1 MTLAFSPL
9 HELFAARVDGIDLRA
24 TLATATIREIEA
36 AMDRHAVLV
45 FREQQ
50 ITEDEQLAFTGRLG
64 PMDPGRHL
72 AVRQHR
78 RVRPEFADVSNLDEK
93 GRVADRNHRRILS
106 NMATR
111 LWHTDSSYKRPA
123 AKFSLLYCSAIPSWG
138 GETEFADMRAAY
150 DALPERLRDE
160 AEDRS
165 AEHYVHHSRATLGFA
180 PSPEEI
186 AGAIPPVTWPLV
198 RTHPGSGRRL
208 LYIGAHATHVVGLS
222 LPEGRVL
229 LSDLLEHA
237 TQRQFVYRHEW
248 QVGDL
253 VIWDNRAVLHRGR
266 HYDLAQRRDMRRST
280 VEDAAVSTTASLGG
294 SP

>member
-1 MTLAFSPL
+1 MTLSLSPL
-9 HELFAARVDGIDLRA
+9 HPLFAARAEGIDLRDPLDAA
-24 TLATATIREIEA
+24 TVREIEA
-36 AMDRHAVLV
+36 AMDRRAVLV
-45 FREQQ
+45 FRGQALSEN
-50 ITEDEQLAFTGRLG
+50 EQLAFTARFG

-78 RVRPEFADVSNLDEK
+78 RVRAEFADVSNLDEA

-111 LWHTDSSYKRPA
+111 LWHTDSSYKQPA
-123 AKFSLLYCSAIPSWG
+123 AKFSLLYCSAIPDWG

-150 DALPERLRDE
+150 DALPDRLRAE
-160 AEDRS
+160 AEGRS

-180 PSPEEI
+180 PSEAEI
-186 AGAIPPVTWPLV
+186 AGAIPAVTWPLV
-198 RTHPGSGRRL
+198 RTHAGSGRKL

-229 LSDLLEHA
+229 LADLLEHA

-248 QVGDL
+248 RPGDL
-253 VIWDNRAVLHRGR
+253 VMWDNRAVLHRGR
-266 HYDLAQRRDMRRST
+266 RYDLSQPRDMRRST
-280 VEDAAVSTTASLGG
+280 VEDQ
-294 SP
+294 P

>member
-1 MTLAFSPL
+1 MPLAFSPL
-9 HELFAARVDGIDLRA
+9 HPLFAALAEGVDLRRPLGA
-24 TLATATIREIEA
+24 ATAREIAA
-36 AMDRHAVLV
+36 AMDRYAVLA
-45 FREQQ
+45 FRDQD
-50 ITEDEQLAFTGRLG
+50 ISEDEQLAFTAAFG

-78 RVRPEFADVSNLDEK
+78 RVRPEFADVSNLDEE
-93 GRVADRNHRRILS
+93 GRVAGRNHRRILS

-123 AKFSLLYCSAIPSWG
+123 AKFSLLYCSAIPTWG

-160 AEDRS
+160 AESRS

-180 PSPEEI
+180 PSDEEI
-186 AGAIPPVTWPLV
+186 AGALPPVTWPLV
-198 RTHPGSGRRL
+198 RTHAGSGRKL
-208 LYIGAHATHVVGLS
+208 LYIGVHATHVVGLS

-229 LSDLLEHA
+229 LADLLEHA

-248 QVGDL
+248 RPGDL
-253 VIWDNRAVLHRGR
+253 VMWDNRAVLHRGR
-266 HYDLAQRRDMRRST
+266 RYDLAQRRDMRRST
-280 VEDAAVSTTASLGG
+280 VEDTLPA
-294 SP
+294 

>member
-1 MTLAFSPL
+1 MTLAFAPL
-9 HELFAARVDGIDLRA
+9 HPVFAARADGIDLRDRIGD
-24 TLATATIREIEA
+24 ATIREIDA
-36 AMDRHAVLV
+36 AMDRYAVLV

-50 ITEDEQLAFTGRLG
+50 LSQDEQLAFTARFG

-78 RVRPEFADVSNLDEK
+78 RVRREFADVSNLDED

-123 AKFSLLYCSAIPSWG
+123 AKFSLLYCSAIPDWG

-150 DALPERLRDE
+150 DALPDRLREE
-160 AEDRS
+160 AEGRS

-180 PSPEEI
+180 PSDDEI

-198 RTHPGSGRRL
+198 RTHPGSRRKL
-208 LYIGAHATHVVGLS
+208 LYIGAHATQVVGLS

-248 QVGDL
+248 RPGDL
-253 VIWDNRAVLHRGR
+253 VMWDNRAVLHRGR
-266 HYDLAQRRDMRRST
+266 RYDLAQRRDMRRST
-280 VEDAAVSTTASLGG
+280 VEDELR
-294 SP
+294 

>member
-1 MTLAFSPL
+1 MPLSFTPL
-9 HELFAARVDGIDLRA
+9 HPLFAVRADGIDLRDP
-24 TLATATIREIEA
+24 LNGATACEIEA
-36 AMDRHAVLV
+36 AMDRYAVLA
-45 FREQQ
+45 FRGQD
-50 ITEDEQLAFTGRLG
+50 ITEDEQLAFTAAFG

-78 RVRPEFADVSNLDEK
+78 RVRPEFADVSNLDEQ
-93 GRVADRNHRRILS
+93 GNVADRNHRRILS

-111 LWHTDSSYKRPA
+111 LWHTDSSYKKPA
-123 AKFSLLYCSAIPSWG
+123 AKFSLLYCSAIPDWG

-150 DALPERLRDE
+150 DALPEQLRRE
-160 AEDRS
+160 AEGRS
-165 AEHYVHHSRATLGFA
+165 AEHYVHHSRAMLGFE
-180 PSPEEI
+180 PSPEDI

-198 RTHPGSGRRL
+198 RVHPGSGRKL

-248 QVGDL
+248 RPGDL
-253 VIWDNRAVLHRGR
+253 VMWDNRAVLHRGR
-266 HYDLAQRRDMRRST
+266 RYDLAQPRDMRRST
-280 VEDAAVSTTASLGG
+280 VEDSL
-294 SP
+294 PA

>member
-1 MTLAFSPL
+1 MTLAFTPL
-9 HELFAARVDGIDLRA
+9 HPVFAARADGIDLRDRIGD
-24 TLATATIREIEA
+24 TTVREIDA
-36 AMDRHAVLV
+36 ALERYAVLV
-45 FREQQ
+45 FRDQQ
-50 ITEDEQLAFTGRLG
+50 LSQDEQLAFTARFGR
-64 PMDPGRHL
+64 MDPGRHL

-78 RVRPEFADVSNLDEK
+78 RVRPEFADVSNLDED

-111 LWHTDSSYKRPA
+111 LWHTDSSYKQPA
-123 AKFSLLYCSAIPSWG
+123 AKFSLLYCSAIPDWG

-150 DALPERLRDE
+150 DALPDRLREE
-160 AEDRS
+160 AEGRS
-165 AEHYVHHSRATLGFA
+165 AEHYVHHSRAMLGFA
-180 PSPEEI
+180 PSDDEI

-198 RTHPGSGRRL
+198 RAHAGSGRKL

-248 QVGDL
+248 RPGDL
-253 VIWDNRAVLHRGR
+253 VMWDNRAVLHRGR
-266 HYDLAQRRDMRRST
+266 RYDLAQRRDMRRST
-280 VEDAAVSTTASLGG
+280 VEDEAH
-294 SP
+294 

>member
-1 MTLAFSPL
+1 MTSFSPL
-9 HELFAARVDGIDLRA
+9 HPLFAAHADGIDLRA
-24 TLATATIREIEA
+24 PLDGPTTREIEA
-36 AMDRHAVLV
+36 AMDRYAVLV
-45 FREQQ
+45 FRDQHLS
-50 ITEDEQLAFTGRLG
+50 EDEQLAFTARLG

-78 RVRPEFADVSNLDEK
+78 RVRPEFADVSNLDEE

-111 LWHTDSSYKRPA
+111 LWHTDSSYKKPA
-123 AKFSLLYCSAIPSWG
+123 AKFSLLYCGAIPDWG

-150 DALPERLRDE
+150 DALPDRLRAE
-160 AEDRS
+160 AEDRE

-180 PSPEEI
+180 PSEDEL
-186 AGAIPPVTWPLV
+186 AGAIAPATWPLV
-198 RTHPGSGRRL
+198 RTHAGSGRKL

-229 LSDLLEHA
+229 LADLLEHA

-248 QVGDL
+248 RPGDL
-253 VIWDNRAVLHRGR
+253 VMWDNRAVLHRAR
-266 HYDLAQRRDMRRST
+266 RYDLSQRRDMRRST
-280 VEDAAVSTTASLGG
+280 VEDRL
-294 SP
+294 